1 MRRALDAQTGNSGA
15 AKYSPSDDMGKETS
29 SAKRYGLVK
38 QKFRWKEFGSANG
51 DRTRTLSL
59 ERAAC

>member
-1 MRRALDAQTGNSGA
+1 
-15 AKYSPSDDMGKETS
+15 MGKDAERVCMALLVVNEMRLPKNTS
-29 SAKRYGLVK
+29 NGG
-38 QKFRWKEFGSANG
+38 FGSANG